1 MSSAGTRCAGQK
13 VIKAITIRLVEVD
26 CLDIFLLYLC
36 SFFDFLSEVILP
48 IGCLPSA
55 TQDAEGLFP
64 SNSEFTSP
72 CLILAE
78 YFSFK
83 WPKSRLYMSLQIFSR
98 YIQRL
103 QRSFLTQLWS
113 SCKYKHPGEALDCQ
127 TWDPSR
133 YWGLVRGHLV
143 SCFEVNHAR

>member
-1 MSSAGTRCAGQK
+1 MCWSESHKSNYNKVSGSGLPGHISSLPMQLLWLSFRGNPANRLPTKCYTRCWRA
-13 VIKAITIRLVEVD
+13 L
-26 CLDIFLLYLC
+26 
-36 SFFDFLSEVILP
+36 SFQLR
-48 IGCLPSA
+48 
-55 TQDAEGLFP
+55 
-64 SNSEFTSP
+64 EFTSP